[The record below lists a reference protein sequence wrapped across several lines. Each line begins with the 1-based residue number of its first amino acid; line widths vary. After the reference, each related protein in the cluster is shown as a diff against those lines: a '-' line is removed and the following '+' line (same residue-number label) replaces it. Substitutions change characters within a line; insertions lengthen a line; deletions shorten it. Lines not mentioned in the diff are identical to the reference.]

1 MKKWVMAVSALVM
14 VAGLAGCSSD
24 YVMATKDGNMI
35 LTQGKPEIDEDTG
48 LISYKDEKGNQRQ
61 INGDQVSGYR
71 TLITARRL
79 SPVQAR

>member
-14 VAGLAGCSSD
+14 VAGLSGCSSD

-61 INGDQVSGYR
+61 INGDQVSQVIER
-71 TLITARRL
+71 
-79 SPVQAR
+79 

>member
-14 VAGLAGCSSD
+14 VAGLAGCFSD

-61 INGDQVSGYR
+61 INGDQVSQVIER
-71 TLITARRL
+71 
-79 SPVQAR
+79 